1 MNKEK
6 IAKELNEWV
15 QSEFGSDFL
24 IKLNCDDLT
33 LFWGD
38 DFIAW
43 FVDFDKHQL
52 RFKSSNVGDVNVEL
66 IQKNVIEKFY
76 LRGVELITK
85 NESKYMIQVL
95 PGFYGYLYK
104 VSGDINNIV
113 VDEIQGDDMDNN
125 LFTNSEI
132 EKLKKHHDVAVD
144 WDKAIIK
151 KVDADGR

>member
-1 MNKEK
+1 MNREK
-6 IAKELNEWV
+6 IVEELNEWV
-15 QSEFGSDFL
+15 KKEFGPLFSVKD
-24 IKLNCDDLT
+24 DPDLT
-33 LFWGD
+33 LYVNERYV
-38 DFIAW
+38 AW
-43 FVDFDKHQL
+43 FVSFSKD
-52 RFKSSNVGDVNVEL
+52 RFRFNSSNVGDVNVEL

-132 EKLKKHHDVAVD
+132 EELKKHHDVAVD

-151 KVDADGR
+151 KVDEDGR